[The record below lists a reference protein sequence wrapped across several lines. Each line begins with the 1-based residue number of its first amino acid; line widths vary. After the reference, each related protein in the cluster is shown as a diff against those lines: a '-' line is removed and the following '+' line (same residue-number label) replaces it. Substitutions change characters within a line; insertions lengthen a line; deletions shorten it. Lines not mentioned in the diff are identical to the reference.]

1 MEISTIVIYQ
11 RIQIEHFGEIMGAR
25 LARNAGAATAG
36 VLALCIAEQSGL
48 QSNLKLA
55 RSRWHDNPAG
65 TGTDILLSGIGQVYF
80 WTIGQDFIGI
90 GMDKKWGPGLGHLVA
105 PVIQKRLPQ
114 NAVIAWTIKVV
125 EIASDATKM
134 PIESKLY
141 RDLGLVPDAV
151 AALTTQPAW
160 SLFEVLEKIIG
171 ITKHPERINTPGQ
184 ITDSLSSIYGTWSRN
199 LLSLGMARY
208 GRRYWDIVGDPI
220 ERRIKRSVA

>member
-1 MEISTIVIYQ
+1 MDA
-11 RIQIEHFGEIMGAR
+11 RIAR
-25 LARNAGAATAG
+25 AAGATAAG
-36 VLALCIAEQSGL
+36 VLALYVAELSGL
-48 QSNLKLA
+48 RSNLKLA
-55 RSRWHDNPAG
+55 GTRWHDNPAG
-65 TGTDILLSGIGQVYF
+65 TGTDILLSGIGQAYF

-105 PVIQKRLPQ
+105 PFLQKRLPQ
-114 NAVIAWTIKVV
+114 TAAVAWTVKAV

-160 SLFEVLEKIIG
+160 SLFEVLEKIFG
-171 ITKHPERINTPGQ
+171 ITRHPERVNTPSQ
-184 ITDSLSSIYGTWSRN
+184 VTDSLSSIYGTWSRN

-208 GRRYWDIVGDPI
+208 GRRYRELVGDPI
-220 ERRIKRSVA
+220 ERRIKHSVA